1 MLLLGLS
8 QLAALNQRG
17 QKAPGALTVPKRQ
30 RGDRVFSF
38 RRLLPGYSGV
48 CVCVRGGVRLQGSS
62 VMETEAA
69 QILILSII

>member
-30 RGDRVFSF
+30 RGKGFAH
-38 RRLLPGYSGV
+38 SGGCYQATEE
-48 CVCVRGGVRLQGSS
+48 CVCVWGVSGSS

>member
-17 QKAPGALTVPKRQ
+17 QKAPGALTVPERQ
-30 RGDRVFSF
+30 RGDRVCSF
-38 RRLLPGYSGV
+38 RRLLPGYRGV
-48 CVCVRGGVRLQGSS
+48 CARGEGVSGFS